1 MSLEVQGTLGG
12 SAVTCDSKMGTVQ
25 NPAKCMLEQGSSFV
39 VKIVA
44 NSIPPAGYSAWQT
57 FLAYGEL
64 MYKPTT
70 DIADEIVWPDSAFPL
85 RVPSSPSGTEGN
97 VKHGALNSLG
107 PPPIPISTQVGSLVE
122 LQMNCQGSDRLVL
135 LPLVPL
141 RSFLV
146 NLDAKLHSFGGPDG
160 SAYAAAGPAV
170 AIAVT
175 TEGFLNLDLDNDG
188 LLDNDSELIGYPV
201 HTLIDVNCVE
211 ALAPPI
217 GGVGLAVDLDALPLD
232 SAHSSTG
239 NRLLPAAM
247 FATMTFGVIVL
258 TGAAWFA
265 RRRWWRRESSLD

>member
-1 MSLEVQGTLGG
+1 MFSSIRRSAIALSAALTLLVLVLSLALAGGASPAPGTAQAGAPPTPTPCLTPGAIPIPTGIGGGCAGPFPLPTPAPPPPTPDLCGGCKMSLEVQGTLDG
-12 SAVTCDSKMGTVQ
+12 SAVTCDSKTGTVQ

-57 FLAYGEL
+57 FLAYGGL

-70 DIADEIVWPDSAFPL
+70 DVADEIVWPDSAFPL

-146 NLDAKLHSFGGPDG
+146 NLDAKLHSRPAPLSPSPSPPKG
-160 SAYAAAGPAV
+160 SS
-170 AIAVT
+170 ISTST
-175 TEGFLNLDLDNDG
+175 TMACSITTAN
-188 LLDNDSELIGYPV
+188 
-201 HTLIDVNCVE
+201 
-211 ALAPPI
+211 
-217 GGVGLAVDLDALPLD
+217 
-232 SAHSSTG
+232 
-239 NRLLPAAM
+239 
-247 FATMTFGVIVL
+247 
-258 TGAAWFA
+258 
-265 RRRWWRRESSLD
+265 